1 VLKAELVCTEV
12 AEDEDDDEKEELD
25 STSTCDA
32 EED

>member
-1 VLKAELVCTEV
+1 V
-12 AEDEDDDEKEELD
+12 AEDENDDEKEELD